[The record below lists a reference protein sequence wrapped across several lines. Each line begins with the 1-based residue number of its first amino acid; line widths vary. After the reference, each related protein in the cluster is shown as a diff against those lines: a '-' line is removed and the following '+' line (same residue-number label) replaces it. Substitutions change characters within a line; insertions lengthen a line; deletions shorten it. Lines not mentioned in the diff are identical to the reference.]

1 MLKIN
6 NKGQSLVMFV
16 LIIPIFLLILT
27 LIYDVGNAIYEKDRL
42 SNTNY
47 LTIEYGLNNID
58 TVTENDLKNLIE
70 QNTSNLKYIYVTIED
85 NQIEIKMEKDAKS
98 IIGKMF
104 NFNLVKIISHY
115 KGKIINNQK
124 TLLYKLEEEKNIKE
138 IHKILKTNTSD
149 SRLSWFNVGEYKS
162 KPNMVGD
169 LQTTSPNQ
177 VSAEIKKLLT

>member
-6 NKGQSLVMFV
+6 NKGQSLVMFI

-27 LIYDVGNAIYEKDRL
+27 LVYDVGNAIYEKDRL

-58 TVTENDLKNLIE
+58 TVTENDLKNLIK
-70 QNTSNLKYIYVTIED
+70 QNTSNLKYIYVTIEG

-124 TLLYKLEEEKNIKE
+124 E
-138 IHKILKTNTSD
+138 IERI
-149 SRLSWFNVGEYKS
+149 V
-162 KPNMVGD
+162 
-169 LQTTSPNQ
+169 
-177 VSAEIKKLLT
+177 

>member
-27 LIYDVGNAIYEKDRL
+27 LVYDVGNAIYEKDRL

-70 QNTSNLKYIYVTIED
+70 QNTSNLKYIYVTSEE

-124 TLLYKLEEEKNIKE
+124 E
-138 IHKILKTNTSD
+138 IERI
-149 SRLSWFNVGEYKS
+149 V
-162 KPNMVGD
+162 
-169 LQTTSPNQ
+169 
-177 VSAEIKKLLT
+177 

>member
-27 LIYDVGNAIYEKDRL
+27 LVYDVGNAIYEKDRL

-115 KGKIINNQK
+115 EGKIINNQK
-124 TLLYKLEEEKNIKE
+124 E
-138 IHKILKTNTSD
+138 IERI
-149 SRLSWFNVGEYKS
+149 V
-162 KPNMVGD
+162 
-169 LQTTSPNQ
+169 
-177 VSAEIKKLLT
+177 

>member
-6 NKGQSLVMFV
+6 NKGQSLVMLV

-27 LIYDVGNAIYEKDRL
+27 LVYDVGNAIYEKDRL

-70 QNTSNLKYIYVTIED
+70 ENTSNLKYIYVTIEE

-115 KGKIINNQK
+115 EGKIINNQK
-124 TLLYKLEEEKNIKE
+124 E
-138 IHKILKTNTSD
+138 IERI
-149 SRLSWFNVGEYKS
+149 V
-162 KPNMVGD
+162 
-169 LQTTSPNQ
+169 
-177 VSAEIKKLLT
+177 

>member
-27 LIYDVGNAIYEKDRL
+27 LVYDVGNVIYEKDRL

-70 QNTSNLKYIYVTIED
+70 QNTSNLKYIYVTIEE
-85 NQIEIKMEKDAKS
+85 NQIEIKIEKDAKS

-104 NFNLVKIISHY
+104 NFNLLKIISHY

-124 TLLYKLEEEKNIKE
+124 E
-138 IHKILKTNTSD
+138 IERI
-149 SRLSWFNVGEYKS
+149 V
-162 KPNMVGD
+162 
-169 LQTTSPNQ
+169 
-177 VSAEIKKLLT
+177 

>member
-27 LIYDVGNAIYEKDRL
+27 LVYEVGNAIYEKDRL

-70 QNTSNLKYIYVTIED
+70 QNTSNLKYIYITIEE
-85 NQIEIKMEKDAKS
+85 NQIEIKIEKDAKS

-124 TLLYKLEEEKNIKE
+124 E
-138 IHKILKTNTSD
+138 IERI
-149 SRLSWFNVGEYKS
+149 V
-162 KPNMVGD
+162 
-169 LQTTSPNQ
+169 
-177 VSAEIKKLLT
+177 

>member
-27 LIYDVGNAIYEKDRL
+27 LVYDVGNAIYEKDRL

-70 QNTSNLKYIYVTIED
+70 QNTSNLKYIYITIEE

-104 NFNLVKIISHY
+104 NFNLLKIISHY

-124 TLLYKLEEEKNIKE
+124 E
-138 IHKILKTNTSD
+138 IERI
-149 SRLSWFNVGEYKS
+149 V
-162 KPNMVGD
+162 
-169 LQTTSPNQ
+169 
-177 VSAEIKKLLT
+177 

>member
-27 LIYDVGNAIYEKDRL
+27 LVYDVGNAIYEKDRL

-70 QNTSNLKYIYVTIED
+70 QNTTNLKYIYVTIEE
-85 NQIEIKMEKDAKS
+85 NQIEIKIEKDAKS

-124 TLLYKLEEEKNIKE
+124 E
-138 IHKILKTNTSD
+138 IERI
-149 SRLSWFNVGEYKS
+149 V
-162 KPNMVGD
+162 
-169 LQTTSPNQ
+169 
-177 VSAEIKKLLT
+177 

>member
-27 LIYDVGNAIYEKDRL
+27 LVYDVGNEIYEKDRL

-70 QNTSNLKYIYVTIED
+70 QNTSNLKYIYVTIEE

-124 TLLYKLEEEKNIKE
+124 E
-138 IHKILKTNTSD
+138 IERI
-149 SRLSWFNVGEYKS
+149 V
-162 KPNMVGD
+162 
-169 LQTTSPNQ
+169 
-177 VSAEIKKLLT
+177 

>member
-1 MLKIN
+1 MFKIN

-27 LIYDVGNAIYEKDRL
+27 LVYDVGNAIYEKDRL

-70 QNTSNLKYIYVTIED
+70 QNTSNLKYIYVTIEE

-115 KGKIINNQK
+115 EGKIINNQK
-124 TLLYKLEEEKNIKE
+124 E
-138 IHKILKTNTSD
+138 IERI
-149 SRLSWFNVGEYKS
+149 V
-162 KPNMVGD
+162 
-169 LQTTSPNQ
+169 
-177 VSAEIKKLLT
+177 

>member
-6 NKGQSLVMFV
+6 NKGQSLVMLV

-27 LIYDVGNAIYEKDRL
+27 LVYDVGNAIYEKDRL

-115 KGKIINNQK
+115 EGKIINNQK
-124 TLLYKLEEEKNIKE
+124 E
-138 IHKILKTNTSD
+138 IERI
-149 SRLSWFNVGEYKS
+149 V
-162 KPNMVGD
+162 
-169 LQTTSPNQ
+169 
-177 VSAEIKKLLT
+177 

>member
-27 LIYDVGNAIYEKDRL
+27 LVYDVGNAIYEKDRL

-70 QNTSNLKYIYVTIED
+70 QNTSNLKYKYVTIEE

-124 TLLYKLEEEKNIKE
+124 E
-138 IHKILKTNTSD
+138 IERI
-149 SRLSWFNVGEYKS
+149 V
-162 KPNMVGD
+162 
-169 LQTTSPNQ
+169 
-177 VSAEIKKLLT
+177 

>member
-6 NKGQSLVMFV
+6 DKGQSLVMFV

-27 LIYDVGNAIYEKDRL
+27 LVYDVGNAIYEKDRL

-70 QNTSNLKYIYVTIED
+70 QNTSNLKYIYVTIEE

-124 TLLYKLEEEKNIKE
+124 E
-138 IHKILKTNTSD
+138 IERI
-149 SRLSWFNVGEYKS
+149 V
-162 KPNMVGD
+162 
-169 LQTTSPNQ
+169 
-177 VSAEIKKLLT
+177 

>member
-27 LIYDVGNAIYEKDRL
+27 LVYDVGNAINEKDIL
-42 SNTNY
+42 SNTNN
-47 LTIEYGLNNID
+47 LTIEYVLNNID

-70 QNTSNLKYIYVTIED
+70 QNTSNLKYIYVTIEE

-124 TLLYKLEEEKNIKE
+124 E
-138 IHKILKTNTSD
+138 IERI
-149 SRLSWFNVGEYKS
+149 V
-162 KPNMVGD
+162 
-169 LQTTSPNQ
+169 
-177 VSAEIKKLLT
+177 

>member
-27 LIYDVGNAIYEKDRL
+27 LVYDVGNAIYEKDRL

-70 QNTSNLKYIYVTIED
+70 QNTSNLKYIYVTIEE

-104 NFNLVKIISHY
+104 NVNLVKIISHY

-124 TLLYKLEEEKNIKE
+124 E
-138 IHKILKTNTSD
+138 IERI
-149 SRLSWFNVGEYKS
+149 V
-162 KPNMVGD
+162 
-169 LQTTSPNQ
+169 
-177 VSAEIKKLLT
+177 

>member
-6 NKGQSLVMFV
+6 NKGQSLVMFI

-27 LIYDVGNAIYEKDRL
+27 LVYDVGNAIYEKDRL

-70 QNTSNLKYIYVTIED
+70 QNTSNLKYIYVTIEE

-124 TLLYKLEEEKNIKE
+124 
-138 IHKILKTNTSD
+138 KIE
-149 SRLSWFNVGEYKS
+149 RIV
-162 KPNMVGD
+162 
-169 LQTTSPNQ
+169 
-177 VSAEIKKLLT
+177 

>member
-1 MLKIN
+1 MLNIN

-27 LIYDVGNAIYEKDRL
+27 LVYDVGNAIYEKDRL

-70 QNTSNLKYIYVTIED
+70 QNTSNLKYIYVTIEE

-124 TLLYKLEEEKNIKE
+124 E
-138 IHKILKTNTSD
+138 IERI
-149 SRLSWFNVGEYKS
+149 V
-162 KPNMVGD
+162 
-169 LQTTSPNQ
+169 
-177 VSAEIKKLLT
+177 

>member
-27 LIYDVGNAIYEKDRL
+27 LVYDVGNAIYEKDRL

-70 QNTSNLKYIYVTIED
+70 QNTSNLKYIYVTIEGK
-85 NQIEIKMEKDAKS
+85 QIEIKMEKDAKS

-124 TLLYKLEEEKNIKE
+124 E
-138 IHKILKTNTSD
+138 IERI
-149 SRLSWFNVGEYKS
+149 V
-162 KPNMVGD
+162 
-169 LQTTSPNQ
+169 
-177 VSAEIKKLLT
+177 

>member
-6 NKGQSLVMFV
+6 NKGQSLVMLV

-27 LIYDVGNAIYEKDRL
+27 LVYDVGNAIYEKDRL

-70 QNTSNLKYIYVTIED
+70 QNTSNLKYIYVTIEE

-115 KGKIINNQK
+115 KGKIIN
-124 TLLYKLEEEKNIKE
+124 EKE
-138 IHKILKTNTSD
+138 II
-149 SRLSWFNVGEYKS
+149 
-162 KPNMVGD
+162 
-169 LQTTSPNQ
+169 
-177 VSAEIKKLLT
+177 

>member
-27 LIYDVGNAIYEKDRL
+27 LVYDVCNAIYEKDRL

-70 QNTSNLKYIYVTIED
+70 QNTSNLKYIYVTIEE

-124 TLLYKLEEEKNIKE
+124 E
-138 IHKILKTNTSD
+138 IERI
-149 SRLSWFNVGEYKS
+149 V
-162 KPNMVGD
+162 
-169 LQTTSPNQ
+169 
-177 VSAEIKKLLT
+177 

>member
-27 LIYDVGNAIYEKDRL
+27 LVYDVGNAIYEKDRL

-70 QNTSNLKYIYVTIED
+70 QNTSNLKYIYVTIEE
-85 NQIEIKMEKDAKS
+85 NQIEIKMEKKEKS

-124 TLLYKLEEEKNIKE
+124 E
-138 IHKILKTNTSD
+138 IERI
-149 SRLSWFNVGEYKS
+149 V
-162 KPNMVGD
+162 
-169 LQTTSPNQ
+169 
-177 VSAEIKKLLT
+177 

>member
-1 MLKIN
+1 MVKIN

-27 LIYDVGNAIYEKDRL
+27 LVYDVGNAIYEKDRL

-70 QNTSNLKYIYVTIED
+70 QNTSNLKYIYVTIEE

-124 TLLYKLEEEKNIKE
+124 E
-138 IHKILKTNTSD
+138 IERI
-149 SRLSWFNVGEYKS
+149 V
-162 KPNMVGD
+162 
-169 LQTTSPNQ
+169 
-177 VSAEIKKLLT
+177 

>member
-27 LIYDVGNAIYEKDRL
+27 LVYDVGNAIYEKDIL

-70 QNTSNLKYIYVTIED
+70 QNTSNLKYIYVTIKE

-124 TLLYKLEEEKNIKE
+124 E
-138 IHKILKTNTSD
+138 IERI
-149 SRLSWFNVGEYKS
+149 V
-162 KPNMVGD
+162 
-169 LQTTSPNQ
+169 
-177 VSAEIKKLLT
+177 

>member
-27 LIYDVGNAIYEKDRL
+27 LVYDVGNAIYEKDRL

-70 QNTSNLKYIYVTIED
+70 QNTSNLKYIYITIEE
-85 NQIEIKMEKDAKS
+85 NQIEIKIEKDAKS

-124 TLLYKLEEEKNIKE
+124 E
-138 IHKILKTNTSD
+138 IERI
-149 SRLSWFNVGEYKS
+149 V
-162 KPNMVGD
+162 
-169 LQTTSPNQ
+169 
-177 VSAEIKKLLT
+177 

>member
-27 LIYDVGNAIYEKDRL
+27 LVYDVGNAIYDKDRL

-70 QNTSNLKYIYVTIED
+70 QNTSNLKYIYVTIEE

-124 TLLYKLEEEKNIKE
+124 E
-138 IHKILKTNTSD
+138 IERI
-149 SRLSWFNVGEYKS
+149 V
-162 KPNMVGD
+162 
-169 LQTTSPNQ
+169 
-177 VSAEIKKLLT
+177 

>member
-27 LIYDVGNAIYEKDRL
+27 LVYDVGNALYEKDIL

-70 QNTSNLKYIYVTIED
+70 QNTSNLKYIYVTIEE

-124 TLLYKLEEEKNIKE
+124 E
-138 IHKILKTNTSD
+138 IERI
-149 SRLSWFNVGEYKS
+149 V
-162 KPNMVGD
+162 
-169 LQTTSPNQ
+169 
-177 VSAEIKKLLT
+177 

>member
-27 LIYDVGNAIYEKDRL
+27 LLYDLGNEIYEKDRL

-70 QNTSNLKYIYVTIED
+70 QNTSNLKYIYVTIEE

-115 KGKIINNQK
+115 EGKIINNQK
-124 TLLYKLEEEKNIKE
+124 E
-138 IHKILKTNTSD
+138 IERI
-149 SRLSWFNVGEYKS
+149 V
-162 KPNMVGD
+162 
-169 LQTTSPNQ
+169 
-177 VSAEIKKLLT
+177 

>member
-6 NKGQSLVMFV
+6 NKGQSLVMLV

-27 LIYDVGNAIYEKDRL
+27 LVHDVGNAIYEKDRL

-70 QNTSNLKYIYVTIED
+70 QNTSNLKYIYVTIEE

-115 KGKIINNQK
+115 EGKIINNQK
-124 TLLYKLEEEKNIKE
+124 E
-138 IHKILKTNTSD
+138 IERI
-149 SRLSWFNVGEYKS
+149 V
-162 KPNMVGD
+162 
-169 LQTTSPNQ
+169 
-177 VSAEIKKLLT
+177 

>member
-27 LIYDVGNAIYEKDRL
+27 LVYDVGNAIYEKDRL

-70 QNTSNLKYIYVTIED
+70 QNTSNLKYIYITIEE

-124 TLLYKLEEEKNIKE
+124 E
-138 IHKILKTNTSD
+138 IERI
-149 SRLSWFNVGEYKS
+149 V
-162 KPNMVGD
+162 
-169 LQTTSPNQ
+169 
-177 VSAEIKKLLT
+177 

>member
-27 LIYDVGNAIYEKDRL
+27 LVYDVGNAIYEKDRL

-70 QNTSNLKYIYVTIED
+70 QNTSNLKYIYVTIEE

-124 TLLYKLEEEKNIKE
+124 DIERI
-138 IHKILKTNTSD
+138 
-149 SRLSWFNVGEYKS
+149 V
-162 KPNMVGD
+162 
-169 LQTTSPNQ
+169 
-177 VSAEIKKLLT
+177 

>member
-27 LIYDVGNAIYEKDRL
+27 LIYDVGNAIYEKDRW

-124 TLLYKLEEEKNIKE
+124 E
-138 IHKILKTNTSD
+138 IERI
-149 SRLSWFNVGEYKS
+149 V
-162 KPNMVGD
+162 
-169 LQTTSPNQ
+169 
-177 VSAEIKKLLT
+177 

>member
-6 NKGQSLVMFV
+6 NKGKSLVMFV

-27 LIYDVGNAIYEKDRL
+27 LVYDVGNAIYEKDRL

-70 QNTSNLKYIYVTIED
+70 QNTSNLKYIYVTIEE

-124 TLLYKLEEEKNIKE
+124 E
-138 IHKILKTNTSD
+138 IERI
-149 SRLSWFNVGEYKS
+149 V
-162 KPNMVGD
+162 
-169 LQTTSPNQ
+169 
-177 VSAEIKKLLT
+177 

>member
-27 LIYDVGNAIYEKDRL
+27 LVYDVGNAIYEKDRL

-70 QNTSNLKYIYVTIED
+70 QNTSNFKYIYVTIEE

-124 TLLYKLEEEKNIKE
+124 E
-138 IHKILKTNTSD
+138 IERI
-149 SRLSWFNVGEYKS
+149 V
-162 KPNMVGD
+162 
-169 LQTTSPNQ
+169 
-177 VSAEIKKLLT
+177 

>member
-27 LIYDVGNAIYEKDRL
+27 LVYDVGNAIYEKDRL

-47 LTIEYGLNNID
+47 STIEYRLNNID

-70 QNTSNLKYIYVTIED
+70 QNTSNLKYIYVTIEE

-124 TLLYKLEEEKNIKE
+124 E
-138 IHKILKTNTSD
+138 IERI
-149 SRLSWFNVGEYKS
+149 V
-162 KPNMVGD
+162 
-169 LQTTSPNQ
+169 
-177 VSAEIKKLLT
+177 

>member
-27 LIYDVGNAIYEKDRL
+27 LVYDVGNAIYEKDRL

-70 QNTSNLKYIYVTIED
+70 QNTSNLKYIYITIEK
-85 NQIEIKMEKDAKS
+85 NQIEIKIEKDAKS

-124 TLLYKLEEEKNIKE
+124 E
-138 IHKILKTNTSD
+138 IERI
-149 SRLSWFNVGEYKS
+149 V
-162 KPNMVGD
+162 
-169 LQTTSPNQ
+169 
-177 VSAEIKKLLT
+177 

>member
-27 LIYDVGNAIYEKDRL
+27 LVYDVGNAIYEKDRL

-58 TVTENDLKNLIE
+58 TITENDLKNLIE
-70 QNTSNLKYIYVTIED
+70 QNTSNLKYIYVTIEE

-115 KGKIINNQK
+115 EGKIINNQK
-124 TLLYKLEEEKNIKE
+124 E
-138 IHKILKTNTSD
+138 IERI
-149 SRLSWFNVGEYKS
+149 V
-162 KPNMVGD
+162 
-169 LQTTSPNQ
+169 
-177 VSAEIKKLLT
+177 